1 MAPHIHIPEAALADL
16 CRRYAVR
23 RLSLFGS
30 VLRPDFTPQ
39 SDVDVLVELTP
50 GHSIGLIRL
59 AAFQRELSH
68 LIGRTVDVRTP
79 ADLSPYF
86 RDDVLRSAVEQYAA

>member
-1 MAPHIHIPEAALADL
+1 M
-16 CRRYAVR
+16 R

-39 SDVDVLVELTP
+39 SDVDVLVELSP

-59 AAFQRELSH
+59 AAFQRELSQ
-68 LIGRTVDVRTP
+68 LIGRTVDVRTLS
-79 ADLSPYF
+79 DLSPYF
-86 RDDVLRSAVEQYAA
+86 RDDVLRSALEQYAA